1 MPQPAKKPSKVLVC
15 ASSKP
20 AELITTLP
28 ITAGAGAKRRIALRL
43 GPDKAA
49 LSPFPDLQPGDQL
62 KALVELE
69 VTTDCRN
76 EAQGDCL
83 KPLAPYTWSPRVR
96 ARLLLANNRSAT
108 EKQPRKAI
116 GLDQESIV
124 VSQDRHHYVFTLEA
138 TQTIPPDWKARENN
152 LIVAVDAN
160 NRAAGGNHRLLIGAN
175 EDGKVTQ
182 DMARANILRL
192 RPGDDSPPAPAIN
205 RRLRVRSL
213 PLTKE
218 KKVVLTLPLEN
229 LKKDEQLVVGAFVE
243 ANGVGRPYPARL
255 SARVFL
261 ADNPTDLD
269 LAKEAKRIEP
279 VYRGEISDHN
289 GSNCLPGGLLAAR
302 KVGVLR
308 VAKNA
313 QRTHYVNVVCESA
326 DPVLDRTDVPL
337 ALTRGSLS
345 VTRYPASWKG

>member
-1 MPQPAKKPSKVLVC
+1 
-15 ASSKP
+15 
-20 AELITTLP
+20 
-28 ITAGAGAKRRIALRL
+28 
-43 GPDKAA
+43 
-49 LSPFPDLQPGDQL
+49 
-62 KALVELE
+62 
-69 VTTDCRN
+69 
-76 EAQGDCL
+76 
-83 KPLAPYTWSPRVR
+83 
-96 ARLLLANNRSAT
+96 
-108 EKQPRKAI
+108 
-116 GLDQESIV
+116 
-124 VSQDRHHYVFTLEA
+124 
-138 TQTIPPDWKARENN
+138 
-152 LIVAVDAN
+152 
-160 NRAAGGNHRLLIGAN
+160 
-175 EDGKVTQ
+175 
-182 DMARANILRL
+182 
-192 RPGDDSPPAPAIN
+192 
-205 RRLRVRSL
+205 
-213 PLTKE
+213 LTKE

-337 ALTRGSLS
+337 ALKRGSLS